1 MVVWD
6 VPDEKASDD
15 GRRLAADPAVTLCY
29 RRARALPD
37 WPYNLYCMV
46 HGRERAAVT
55 QTIERLCTQHG
66 MGRYP
71 RAVLFSTRCFSQ
83 RVARYG

>member
-1 MVVWD
+1 
-6 VPDEKASDD
+6 
-15 GRRLAADPAVTLCY
+15 
-29 RRARALPD
+29 
-37 WPYNLYCMV
+37 V

-66 MGRYP
+66 MGKYP